1 MSELICFFDTETT
14 GLPLFKSP
22 SDHPDQPHIV
32 DICALLYTPDGVLVD
47 SFEAMVRPDGW
58 VIPNEVAGK
67 RWALDFVQA
76 LGSSIRREPVRTKA
90 IADLTRYAAQQP
102 SSVASGVKIVI
113 DLLKEAG

>member
-1 MSELICFFDTETT
+1 MNST
-14 GLPLFKSP
+14 
-22 SDHPDQPHIV
+22 
-32 DICALLYTPDGVLVD
+32 ALKALVD
-47 SFEAMVRPDGW
+47 AFDRQFQAPAPKSKLLQPIVASEPLPEL
-58 VIPNEVAGK
+58 VITGPINRVMEVAGK

>member
-1 MSELICFFDTETT
+1 MNSTALKTLADALGRQSQQPAPKSKLLPPVLANEPLPDLVVT
-14 GLPLFKSP
+14 GP
-22 SDHPDQPHIV
+22 INRV
-32 DICALLYTPDGVLVD
+32 
-47 SFEAMVRPDGW
+47 M
-58 VIPNEVAGK
+58 EVVGK

-76 LGSSIRREPVRTKA
+76 LGPSIRREPVRTKA